1 VKKMSV
7 LCALVLFCA
16 GALAVEAGA
25 FRPVTDRM
33 GRGLIERY
41 DVKAK
46 GFGTAEQQKD
56 VELAAMIVAGLCGS
70 SRDYREGHG
79 PFITEPVKLI
89 LANLNEDGSLKTP
102 AKDEVA
108 TLAWSA
114 KALKS
119 TTNEKYAPLIEK
131 IHARLKHPPAAT
143 NLEAEAQ
150 KFAKFETLP
159 PAEQASVLAVI
170 GHAIKDSA
178 KAEVT
183 IDGKKVLLGQLVL
196 DTLDKAENK
205 TGMVTNDLRVS
216 ALAYNLANATLS
228 AMK

>member
-1 VKKMSV
+1 MSA
-7 LCALVLFCA
+7 LYALVLFCA
-16 GALAVEAGA
+16 GAQAVDAGS

-33 GRGLIERY
+33 GRWLIERY

-46 GFGTAEQQKD
+46 GFGTGEQQKD

-89 LANLNEDGSLKTP
+89 LASVNEDGSLKTP

-108 TLAWSA
+108 TLAWAA

-119 TTNEKYAPLIEK
+119 TTNEKYAPLVEK
-131 IHARLKHPPAAT
+131 IHAKLKHPPAAT

-159 PAEQASVLAVI
+159 PAEQAAVLTVI
-170 GHAIKDSA
+170 GHAMRESA

-183 IDGKKVLLGQLVL
+183 VDGKKVVLGQLVL

-205 TGMVTNDLRVS
+205 TGKVSDDLRVT
-216 ALAYNLANATLS
+216 ALAYNLANATFA

>member
-1 VKKMSV
+1 MKKASV
-7 LCALVLFCA
+7 LCTLMLLCA
-16 GALAVEAGA
+16 GAQAVEAGA

-33 GRGLIERY
+33 GRWLIERY

-46 GFGTAEQQKD
+46 GFGTGEQQKD
-56 VELAAMIVAGLCGS
+56 VELAAMIVAALCGS
-70 SRDYREGHG
+70 PRDYREGHG

-108 TLAWSA
+108 TLAWTA
-114 KALKS
+114 KALRS

-150 KFAKFETLP
+150 KFAKFESLP
-159 PAEQASVLAVI
+159 PAEQASVLTVI
-170 GHAIKDSA
+170 GHAIKNSA

-183 IDGKKVLLGQLVL
+183 VDGKKVLLGQLVM
-196 DTLDKAENK
+196 DTLEKIENK
-205 TGMVTNDLRVS
+205 TGKVS
-216 ALAYNLANATLS
+216 DDMRITALAYNLANATFY

>member
-1 VKKMSV
+1 MSV
-7 LCALVLFCA
+7 MCALVLVCA
-16 GALAVEAGA
+16 GVQAVDAGS

-33 GRGLIERY
+33 GRGLIESY
-41 DVKAK
+41 NVKAK
-46 GFGTAEQQKD
+46 GYGTPEQQKD

-89 LANLNEDGSLKTP
+89 LASVNEDGSLKAP

-108 TLAWSA
+108 TLAWAA
-114 KALKS
+114 KALRS
-119 TTNEKYAPLIEK
+119 TTNEKYLPLVEK
-131 IHARLKHPPAAT
+131 IHAKLKHPPAAT

-150 KFAKFETLP
+150 KFSKFETLP
-159 PAEQASVLAVI
+159 PAEQVAVLTVI

-178 KAEVT
+178 KSEVT
-183 IDGKKVLLGQLVL
+183 VDGAKIGLGQLVL
-196 DTLDKAENK
+196 DTLDRAEKK
-205 TGMVTNDLRVS
+205 TGKVSEDLRVN
-216 ALAYNLANATLS
+216 ALAFNLANATMS